1 MCPKTFRNAAAV
13 LAVFGMTSFTGCSL
27 GGTALAANDAAKTKV
42 VPVEVTPAAQRAF
55 EERITVQGNLD
66 AKKYAMVAPLID
78 GTITDFFVDEGDAVK
93 AGKTKLFQSDKVK
106 VERAV
111 AIAEQDLALAKA
123 GQRDADAQLASVQ
136 AQYDKAKLDF
146 DRYTR
151 LFADKAITPD
161 TMEQVDAGFKVA
173 QAGLDRA
180 NTGVAV
186 AAERLKQA
194 ESVLAISK
202 KTLADSL
209 LIAPIDGI
217 VSMRMKEPGEFC
229 GAGTPVLR
237 IVDPTVVEVSAYLPG
252 EYYTKVVPGETK
264 VHATANG
271 VDAGDILVTYKSP
284 EIQPTLRNFE
294 VKCLLENP
302 PTGIVPGA
310 LANIAVTLAREDGIG
325 VLSKAIQRR
334 AGKDWIFVVDNAKA
348 KAVEIA
354 RGLETEGWTQ
364 IRNGA
369 VAADMPVITMGQFL
383 VEEGV
388 AVNVMKEGV

>member
-186 AAERLKQA
+186 AAERVENPTQQVDFAGRDGSSGSGRIAPQRACARDDGVFDLIQGKLCQA
-194 ESVLAISK
+194 DGRPARLVEHAHGEVEFDLAGHESAVADAVEQPVCVLARNIA
-202 KTLADSL
+202 LGMSL
-209 LIAPIDGI
+209 KD
-217 VSMRMKEPGEFC
+217 
-229 GAGTPVLR
+229 
-237 IVDPTVVEVSAYLPG
+237 DVVRHRFDE
-252 EYYTKVVPGETK
+252 E
-264 VHATANG
+264 
-271 VDAGDILVTYKSP
+271 
-284 EIQPTLRNFE
+284 RR
-294 VKCLLENP
+294 
-302 PTGIVPGA
+302 PTGILNV
-310 LANIAVTLAREDGIG
+310 
-325 VLSKAIQRR
+325 
-334 AGKDWIFVVDNAKA
+334 AG
-348 KAVEIA
+348 
-354 RGLETEGWTQ
+354 
-364 IRNGA
+364 
-369 VAADMPVITMGQFL
+369 
-383 VEEGV
+383 
-388 AVNVMKEGV
+388 